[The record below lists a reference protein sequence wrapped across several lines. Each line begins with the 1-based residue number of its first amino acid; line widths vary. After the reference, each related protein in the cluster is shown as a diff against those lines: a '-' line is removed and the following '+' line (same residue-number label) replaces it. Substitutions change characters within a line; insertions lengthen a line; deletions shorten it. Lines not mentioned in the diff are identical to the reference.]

1 MSRHSTRAWPAA
13 RFDGRRRVP
22 RSSGRLPHAPCR
34 GCSHATARARPDLH
48 RRLMPRLGPATALGR
63 AAMHPHAQ
71 VLRPSAPG
79 RAPSFEAAPH
89 TDRWPRWGQCQN
101 GPAGRHSRARCRP
114 PLLPGATRA
123 GFEDPPPD
131 APTAVQRARAM
142 QPATDAHAQEQLAP
156 RAPDSCAA
164 RALRSQ
170 PPRLLKLE
178 VGRHG
183 APWALSPVC
192 RAS

>member
-89 TDRWPRWGQCQN
+89 TDRWPRWGSARTVPPDVIR
-101 GPAGRHSRARCRP
+101 GPGAGRRCSR
-114 PLLPGATRA
+114 
-123 GFEDPPPD
+123 
-131 APTAVQRARAM
+131 
-142 QPATDAHAQEQLAP
+142 AP
-156 RAPDSCAA
+156 RARVSRTRLLMRQPPFRGRGPCSPPLMPTRRSSSRRA
-164 RALRSQ
+164 RLTHALRERSD
-170 PPRLLKLE
+170 PS
-178 VGRHG
+178 H
-183 APWALSPVC
+183 
-192 RAS
+192 RAF